1 MKHLWS
7 PWRSVHVSKHDE
19 AEERTR
25 RKDLFYTIG
34 ADVERDAENFVLWR
48 RTAVYVV
55 MNLYPYN
62 TGHVMVIPYTPYAFL
77 DELPVEVSRELFDTA
92 HTMSGLLRRTL
103 GCTGIN
109 LGLNTGAGA
118 GAGIPEHLHCHIVPR
133 WEADT
138 NFLTATA
145 HTRVLPEGLDVTY
158 TRLQEAIADHVG
170 RDG

>member
-25 RKDLFYTIG
+25 RQDLFYTIG
-34 ADVERDAENFVLWR
+34 ADLERDAENFVLWR
-48 RTAVYVV
+48 RRSVYVV

-62 TGHVMVIPYTPYAFL
+62 TGHIMVIPYTPYGFL
-77 DELPVEVSRELFDTA
+77 DELPMDVNRELFETA
-92 HTMSGLLRRTL
+92 HIMSGLLRRTL
-103 GCTGIN
+103 SCTGIN
-109 LGLNTGAGA
+109 LGLNTGVGA

-145 HTRVLPEGLDVTY
+145 HTRVLPEALDVTY
-158 TRLQEAIADHVG
+158 RRLKDALVAAG
-170 RDG
+170 NKDG